1 MTDGA
6 LVLGGGGLAGIA
18 WETGVLLGIQEREP
32 DAVRRILDA
41 PITLIGTSAGS
52 AVAAQLAGG
61 TPLQQLFDAQL
72 AEETAELS
80 VDIDLA
86 EFGAMMVEAMAGV
99 TSPSEGR
106 RRIGAI
112 ALAAHTPS
120 PADRRAAITA
130 RLPVQTWGERRLIIT
145 AVDAETGE
153 LRIFDRE
160 SGVDLVDAV
169 GASCAVPG
177 IWPVVEIQGH
187 KYMDGGTRSI
197 VNADLAAGSDP
208 VLIMVPAPA
217 ESADGATLPRAEL
230 DSLAPARVHVV
241 YADDASISA
250 FGLNPLDSAVR
261 RPAALAGLE
270 VGRRVAAQV
279 AEFWG

>member
-6 LVLGGGGLAGIA
+6 LVLAGGGLAGIA
-18 WETGVLLGIQEREP
+18 WETGVLLGIQELQP
-32 DAVRRILDA
+32 DAAKRILEA
-41 PITLIGTSAGS
+41 PTALIGTSAGS

-72 AEETAELS
+72 TEETAELS
-80 VDIDLA
+80 VDIDLV
-86 EFGAMMVEAMAGV
+86 EFGAMIADAMAGV
-99 TSPSEGR
+99 TSPSEGFR
-106 RRIGAI
+106 HIGAI
-112 ALAAHTPS
+112 ALAAHTAA
-120 PADRRAAITA
+120 PADRRAAIAA

-145 AVDAETGE
+145 AVDAETGD
-153 LRIFDRE
+153 LRIFDRD

-197 VNADLAAGSDP
+197 ANADLAAGSDP
-208 VLIMVPAPA
+208 VLIIVPALA
-217 ESADGATLPRAEL
+217 ESATGATLSRAEL
-230 DSLAPARVHVV
+230 DSLAPARVHVI
-241 YADDASISA
+241 YADDASTAA
-250 FGLNPLDSAVR
+250 FGLNPLDPAVR